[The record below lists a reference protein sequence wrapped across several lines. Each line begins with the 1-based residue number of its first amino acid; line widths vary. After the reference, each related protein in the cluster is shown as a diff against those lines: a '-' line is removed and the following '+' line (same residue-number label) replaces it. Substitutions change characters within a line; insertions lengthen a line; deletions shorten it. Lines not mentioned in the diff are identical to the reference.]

1 MLASLVDA
9 PLQGPGLVYEP
20 KYDGIRAVAD
30 IAPRGATVKLWSRL
44 GNDKSAQFPAIV
56 AALQQWAR
64 RRTAPLVLDGEIVA
78 LDPEGRP
85 AGFQHLQR
93 GASDCAYI
101 CFDLLRDGAADF
113 RGRPLTERRQALE
126 RVFTSRASR
135 ASKASRSR
143 TSSTL
148 RISEIAYGDGR
159 ALHERALAE
168 GWEGLIVKNAASVY
182 HSGKRTPD
190 WRKMKIL
197 SEQEFVVAGWTEPK
211 QTRMHLGALVLGVH
225 KDGDLLYAGR
235 VGTGFDDRELAK
247 LIKLL
252 KPLETAASPLSH
264 APRTNEKTHWVK
276 PSLVAQV
283 RFTEWTADG
292 SLRHPVYLGLRDDKK
307 AASVRREVQGPPVEV
322 HGSRFTVQGSQVQ
335 RSRTVNREPGTLNP
349 LIDQLRSLE
358 DARKDGL
365 LNLPGGGSL
374 KVTNLHKPFWP
385 KLKLTKGDLFRYYVQ
400 AAPFVLPAV
409 TDRPLV
415 MKRFPNG
422 VGGEPFY
429 QHRVTAPPPGV
440 RVEDV
445 READGSARPQIIG
458 GDLTT
463 LLYMTQLASI
473 SQDPWFSRVGSP
485 DTADYVALDLDPM
498 PDVPFT
504 QVLEVARWIRD
515 ELATLGASGFPKT
528 SGADGAHIYI
538 PLPPGTP
545 YETGLLFCQIV
556 ASVVSQ
562 KHPKQATVERSV
574 KLRGRRVYVDYLQN
588 IPGKTLATA
597 YSARASEYAG
607 ASAPLTWDEVDAGVR
622 REEFTIATMP
632 ARIRAVGDLWKALRS
647 SAGVDLSRVSK
658 YSNEGETGSRR
669 GGS

>member
-44 GNDKSAQFPAIV
+44 GNDKSSQFPAIV
-56 AALQQWAR
+56 TALQQWVR
-64 RRTAPLVLDGEIVA
+64 RRDAPLVLDGEIVA

-101 CFDLLRDGAADF
+101 CFDILRDGAADL

-126 RVFTSRASR
+126 RFFTSGGSGARP
-135 ASKASRSR
+135 
-143 TSSTL
+143 SSTL
-148 RISEIAYGDGR
+148 RISEIAYDDGR
-159 ALHERALAE
+159 AMHERALAE

-211 QTRMHLGALVLGVH
+211 QTRMYLGALVLGVH
-225 KDGDLLYAGR
+225 KDGDLRYAGR
-235 VGTGFDDRELAK
+235 VGTGFNDRELAK

-252 KPLETAASPLSH
+252 KPLEIPASPLSD

-307 AASVRREVQGPPVEV
+307 AGDITREVQGS
-322 HGSRFTVQGSQVQ
+322 GFKVQGSGSKVQ
-335 RSRTVNREPGTLNP
+335 DSRRTRNPEPGTMNLV
-349 LIDQLRSLE
+349 IDQLRSLE
-358 DARKDGL
+358 DGRKDGV
-365 LNLPGGGSL
+365 LNLPGGAAL
-374 KVTNLHKPFWP
+374 KVTNLHKLFWP

-400 AAPFVLPAV
+400 AAPFVMPAV
-409 TDRPLV
+409 ADRPLV

-504 QVLEVARWIRD
+504 QVIEVARWIRD
-515 ELATLGASGFPKT
+515 ELATLGARGFPKT

-562 KHPKQATVERSV
+562 KHPKQATVERTV

-607 ASAPLTWDEVDAGVR
+607 VSAPLTWEEIDEGVE
-622 REEFTIATMP
+622 REAFTIVSMP
-632 ARIRAVGDLWKALRS
+632 ERFKAAGDLWAAFRS
-647 SAGVDLSRVSK
+647 SKGVDLERATRYGK
-658 YSNEGETGSRR
+658 KR
-669 GGS
+669 